1 MSRRYRLELDKGKQ
15 VEQELEQE
23 EDKLKLQRERIYAPV
38 IWQRLAIGFR
48 IEDLKENRYDEVLEM
63 FKVNCNV
70 FTLFFIACETLL
82 SDVLFPRGSSKSQ
95 LGNGRR

>member
-1 MSRRYRLELDKGKQ
+1 MSRRFRLEFEKGKQ

-38 IWQRLAIGFR
+38 IWQRLATGFR

-63 FKVNCNV
+63 FKVSCNV
-70 FTLFFIACETLL
+70 
-82 SDVLFPRGSSKSQ
+82 
-95 LGNGRR
+95 